1 MAKKRKGLLLRK
13 LTSRM
18 AGGGPLSTE
27 SVTLSPDEVRTLLH
41 LLKARMSEGFWEMA
55 RLLFHT
61 WDKKLWEKWGYVE
74 GSEGFTAFV
83 EKETDIQ
90 RSSAYNI
97 LSVWNWFVI
106 KEGGKKDVLDKI
118 RQVGWRKIVA
128 MVEVVTEKNVDQ
140 WVNKASKTG
149 VFEFERDAKDYRAKH
164 EAGAEG
170 GKRSPITGEQGG
182 RVKAMQFLFQG
193 DQVDTVEEAIKHAG
207 SISGSKS
214 KSELM
219 SLICLDYNSTR
230 RWGGDSKKDIA
241 ATMKQFESLTGTR
254 IVVLKKK
261 GTEVLYGQDSIVDWS
276 KEMGK
281 DEDEGD
287 GEEKKEKD

>member
-27 SVTLSPDEVRTLLH
+27 PVDLSPDEVRKQLH
-41 LLKARMSEGFWEMA
+41 QLKQRMSEGFWDMA

-61 WDKKLWEKWGYVE
+61 WDKKLWEKWGYAE

-106 KEGGKKDVLDKI
+106 KEGGKKEVLDKI

-140 WVNKASKTG
+140 WVNKAAKTG
-149 VFEFERDAKDYRAKH
+149 VFEFERDAKEYRAKH
-164 EAGAEG
+164 EAGGDG

-193 DQVDTVEEAIKHAG
+193 DQVDTVEDAIKHAG

-230 RWGGDSKKDIA
+230 RWAGDSKKDIA
-241 ATMKQFESLTGTR
+241 ATMKQFEALTGTR

-261 GTEVLYGQDSIVDWS
+261 GTEVVYGEDSIVAWS
-276 KEMGK
+276 KEMGSD
-281 DEDEGD
+281 DEAK
-287 GEEKKEKD
+287 EEKKEKD